1 MAALRRSRSRA
12 AGPTAALRPSIPRTR
27 DRHLPATAGT
37 APHAPRRARGDGRG
51 RRTEGRTRRTG
62 RPGGRQV
69 PARLGAPALPKG
81 PGQSGDTAAQDGKDG
96 KGGGK
101 DAKNPKPA
109 KGGKGKAPGDTGSR
123 IALRNWRISTRLVSL
138 LALPVVAATS
148 LGGLRIQESMENME
162 QLDHMQLLTKLTREA
177 HYLAQALQSERDLTA
192 GPLANGYPVTDFK
205 ITQPRGETDAAQ
217 RAFLDATQEIG
228 DTQDDEALSSI
239 RANVTQ
245 IANQVVTI
253 GSIRKEAYAD
263 GRMSSATVG
272 KYNRLIESLLTLS
285 QDMAQ
290 ATSNP
295 DMIKR
300 IACAGGVLLCQEY
313 ASIQRAV
320 IAAAL
325 PKSAVSGKNREL
337 NVNDRQYA
345 EDARVNENAQLKSF
359 RSIYESAGATPPRCW
374 PR

>member
-1 MAALRRSRSRA
+1 M
-12 AGPTAALRPSIPRTR
+12 
-27 DRHLPATAGT
+27 
-37 APHAPRRARGDGRG
+37 
-51 RRTEGRTRRTG
+51 
-62 RPGGRQV
+62 
-69 PARLGAPALPKG
+69 
-81 PGQSGDTAAQDGKDG
+81 
-96 KGGGK
+96 
-101 DAKNPKPA
+101 
-109 KGGKGKAPGDTGSR
+109 
-123 IALRNWRISTRLVSL
+123 
-138 LALPVVAATS
+138 VAATS

-177 HYLAQALQSERDLTA
+177 HYLAQALQNERDLTA

-205 ITQPRGETDAAQ
+205 ITQPRGDTDAAQ

-228 DTQDDEALSSI
+228 DTQDDEALASI

-300 IACAGGVLLCQEY
+300 TRALAAFSSAKEY

-325 PKSAVSGKNREL
+325 PKSTVSGKNREL

-359 RSIYESAGATPPRCW
+359 RSIYESAGGDASTLLAPLNSGNPSIQAADEYAGRVLRGQNGLSNMPPARSSTGRTSRTPSSR
-374 PR
+374 